1 MEAVEGDELKETF
14 IQWITIKI
22 EPIKLPNEESEYLL
36 QVEKSSPKLL
46 IFCIPKKQ
54 LKTYELN
61 FTFYN
66 GMGFTHVE
74 KCLYLCGEQGQAN
87 WKFNS

>member
-1 MEAVEGDELKETF
+1 MEAVEGDQLKESF
-14 IQWITIKI
+14 LQMNTIKI
-22 EPIKLPNEESEYLL
+22 NPRMNEESEYLL
-36 QVEKSSPKLL
+36 QVQKSSPKLF

-54 LKTYELN
+54 LKTFELT